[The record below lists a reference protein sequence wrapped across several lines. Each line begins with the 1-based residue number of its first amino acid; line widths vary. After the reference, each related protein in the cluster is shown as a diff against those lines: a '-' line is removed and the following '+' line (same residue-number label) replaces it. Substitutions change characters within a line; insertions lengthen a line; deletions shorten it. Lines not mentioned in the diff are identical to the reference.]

1 VLFLLR
7 LERKQSPDVSFA
19 LWIPTIWMLYI
30 ASKPL
35 GVWFGN
41 VGEMEEGSP
50 FDRAFLMALL
60 CIGLLIL
67 FLKGFSWS
75 GIIKENKWVVLLVVY
90 MLVSIAWSEM
100 PYTSFKRWNR
110 EVIAVVMAFLI
121 VTEREPRRAIQC
133 LFRRS
138 IYVLIPFSILLIKYF
153 PHYGVAFG
161 HWSGA
166 LMWTGVALQ
175 KNGLGRLC
183 LIAILFLVW
192 TLYRRWKGRDK
203 IVVGY
208 QTPVEVF
215 LLILSFWLFTGPQ
228 HTLTYSATS
237 TVALA
242 VGLSA
247 FVGLFWLKKQNRLI
261 GTGVLIFI
269 ISFLIIFG
277 TVTPFMGR
285 LPIDFS
291 AALGRAENL
300 TGRADIWATL
310 VPYALQK
317 PILGHGL
324 GGFWTDAI
332 RSISSSHAHN
342 GYLDIILNLGF
353 VGLIMFS
360 LFLLSSCRKTHGEM
374 LRDFD
379 WGVLWTCYL
388 LVAVT
393 HNIAEST
400 ITSFTN
406 HIMNI
411 LLCFYVAS
419 SVSHTHERKN
429 ICQTKLR

>member
-1 VLFLLR
+1 
-7 LERKQSPDVSFA
+7 
-19 LWIPTIWMLYI
+19 
-30 ASKPL
+30 
-35 GVWFGN
+35 
-41 VGEMEEGSP
+41 
-50 FDRAFLMALL
+50 
-60 CIGLLIL
+60 
-67 FLKGFSWS
+67 
-75 GIIKENKWVVLLVVY
+75 
-90 MLVSIAWSEM
+90 
-100 PYTSFKRWNR
+100 
-110 EVIAVVMAFLI
+110 
-121 VTEREPRRAIQC
+121 
-133 LFRRS
+133 
-138 IYVLIPFSILLIKYF
+138 
-153 PHYGVAFG
+153 
-161 HWSGA
+161 
-166 LMWTGVALQ
+166 
-175 KNGLGRLC
+175 
-183 LIAILFLVW
+183 
-192 TLYRRWKGRDK
+192 
-203 IVVGY
+203 
-208 QTPVEVF
+208 
-215 LLILSFWLFTGPQ
+215 
-228 HTLTYSATS
+228 
-237 TVALA
+237 LA

-374 LRDFD
+374 SRDFD